1 MTTEHEIARNC
12 SADVT
17 LGEASCKKM
26 FVNPDKVAIA
36 STRSTG
42 KSKIHF
48 EQSPSSNITNKRRKD
63 SVKNFYDRTVDIN
76 YYFVIDGQINVRL
89 RRIYLLAF

>member
-1 MTTEHEIARNC
+1 MEHEIAHNC

-17 LGEASCKKM
+17 LEEASCKKM

-36 STRSTG
+36 STRSTR

-48 EQSPSSNITNKRRKD
+48 EQLSD
-63 SVKNFYDRTVDIN
+63 SW
-76 YYFVIDGQINVRL
+76 
-89 RRIYLLAF
+89 